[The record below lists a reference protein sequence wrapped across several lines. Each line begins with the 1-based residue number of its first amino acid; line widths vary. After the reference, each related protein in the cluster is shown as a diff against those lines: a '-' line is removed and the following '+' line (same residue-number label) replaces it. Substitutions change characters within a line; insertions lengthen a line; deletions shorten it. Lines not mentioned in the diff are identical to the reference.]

1 MTKGWKSIADDF
13 ARRIGDGELAPGHR
27 LPPGEE
33 IAAEW
38 GVSRHT
44 AHRAIE
50 ELQRQG
56 LVVRQRRWGTVV
68 SGPASRATGRVAL
81 MVDRFAP
88 AVNFPPAEMLR
99 GMQDGLGEDAQL
111 VVIDSRSDPEVEARR
126 LAQLGTEVDGL
137 IIVPTTDP
145 RNTPRLQKLIDGG
158 LPLVVL
164 DRVPEGLKCDAVVSD
179 NEEATLDALHA
190 LEARGH
196 RRIGFF
202 SFHKPGFSSVRERHA
217 AYVAALEEV
226 GLKDHAPYERWFA
239 QELDGDTPRL
249 FQAVQD
255 ALFALTH
262 GPEPI
267 TALFC
272 VQDVFA
278 AAALEAGAKLG
289 HELPLATFND
299 WPSVMLRT
307 PPTTLRIVQRTHE
320 IGLTAAKL
328 LLDRIHGDR
337 PPNSPWEP
345 RLIRVAAELIVPAP
359 ERPVAP
365 GAHVRPTEV
374 ATL

>member
-1 MTKGWKSIADDF
+1 MTNKGWKAIADDI
-13 ARRIGDGELAPGHR
+13 ARRIGEGTLAPGHR

-33 IAAEW
+33 IATQW

-56 LVVRQRRWGTVV
+56 LVIRQRRWGTVV
-68 SGPASRATGRVAL
+68 AGPKSRATGRVAL

-126 LAQLGTEVDGL
+126 LANLSGEVDGL
-137 IIVPTTDP
+137 ILVPTADP
-145 RNTPRLQKLIDGG
+145 RNTARIQRLVDGG

-164 DRVPEGLKCDAVVSD
+164 DRVPEGLRSDAVTSD
-179 NEEATLDALHA
+179 NERATLDALHA
-190 LEARGH
+190 LEERGH

-202 SFHKPGFSSVRERHA
+202 SFHKPDFSSVRERHA

-226 GLKDHAPYERWFA
+226 GLINHAPYERWFA
-239 QELDGDTPRL
+239 RELDGDTARL

-255 ALFALTH
+255 ALMALTH

-278 AAALEAGAKLG
+278 AAAIEASVALG
-289 HELPLATFND
+289 HDLPLATFND

-307 PPTTLRIVQRTHE
+307 PPTTLRIVQRAHE

-337 PPNSPWEP
+337 SEP
-345 RLIRVAAELIVPAP
+345 RLIRVAAELIIPGPARSQTSSLP
-359 ERPVAP
+359 PF
-365 GAHVRPTEV
+365 RPTE
-374 ATL
+374 ATPQ